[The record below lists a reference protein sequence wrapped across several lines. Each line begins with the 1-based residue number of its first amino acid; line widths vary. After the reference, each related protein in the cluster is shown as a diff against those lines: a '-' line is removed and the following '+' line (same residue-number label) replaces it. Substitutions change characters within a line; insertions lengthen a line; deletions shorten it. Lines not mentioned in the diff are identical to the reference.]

1 MYYKYS
7 TFYMYKT
14 IIQSH
19 NFFFKENPKNYI
31 LIIILNLCVSIIQ
44 IFSVGSIF
52 ALTSLL
58 INTDIIFESRIYKEY
73 FPFKDL
79 STNNQVIFFSFSFI
93 IFLLLNYFFL
103 HLTSIYQRVTVE
115 KLTLRIRLNLFEI
128 FF

>member
-79 STNNQVIFFSFSFI
+79 STNDQVIFFSFSFI